1 MLFRSREELPH
12 GASVLIAGPD
22 VTGALWYDTDAD
34 ERTEY
39 GTAGRIVAVLAAP
52 GREEIRADL
61 VTAAMTGL
69 RDRGLRVAAVTVDAD
84 DQALTRTCRLMGFR
98 HDRTDI
104 EYLVGDVSEAGLAVA
119 AAEAGR

>member
-1 MLFRSREELPH
+1 
-12 GASVLIAGPD
+12 VLIAGPD
-22 VTGALWYDTDAD
+22 VTGALWYDADAD

-39 GTAGRIVAVLAAP
+39 GTAGRIVAVLAEP

-61 VTAAMTGL
+61 VAAAMTRL

-104 EYLVGDVSEAGLAVA
+104 EYLVGDVSGAAGPAGAGLAAA